1 MVLVVKNPPANAGDA
16 RDPRQLRSLVWE
28 DPLDEGMATH
38 SSILTWRIPGTEKPG
53 GLQSMGLQKVRHNW
67 RNLAHKSSLFFFSI
81 FLPTY
86 SCVLFSMFI
95 CFLSLRIEWTFLWE
109 QKPNL
114 FCLTLYHQ
122 NLKEKCCCIAHA
134 PKFTMNK
141 LMNLLILLL
150 KSETTNWTENSVH
163 VMNYGLLHIV
173 VWTIVQF
180 ACNRGVPQRKNGVFI
195 TQARIV
201 LGTRSDLS
209 SLHAR
214 CGL

>member
-1 MVLVVKNPPANAGDA
+1 MVLVVKNPPANAGDI
-16 RDPRQLRSLVWE
+16 RDPRQVRSLIWE
-28 DPLDEGMATH
+28 DPLDNGMATH
-38 SSILTWRIPGTEKPG
+38 SSILAWRIPWTEKPG
-53 GLQSMGLQKVRHNW
+53 RLQSMGLKKVRHDW
-67 RNLAHKSSLFFFSI
+67 GNLAHKSLCFFFSL
-81 FLPTY
+81 FLPTCSY
-86 SCVLFSMFI
+86 VLFSMFI

-122 NLKEKCCCIAHA
+122 YLKEKCCCIVDA
-134 PKFTMNK
+134 PKFMMNK
-141 LMNLLILLL
+141 LMNMLILLL

-163 VMNYGLLHIV
+163 VMNYGLLHII

-180 ACNRGVPQRKNGVFI
+180 VCNRGVPQRKNGVFI
-195 TQARIV
+195 TKARTV
-201 LGTRSDLS
+201 LGTRSDES